1 MAAYQ
6 EINDFMQLVRAENA
20 NFERWKKSS
29 LRPLI
34 NILNDSAGNAN
45 QVSGALANL
54 PAPKINKYLD
64 ALYYLLAT
72 YPGLTANDLH
82 LPTMGKTNA
91 ARFTRTALPAT
102 FNPQVP
108 VQDRL
113 VAQSAFLGQTV
124 EQYLIDNAAG
134 TGVILIH
141 LSGFQPAMS
150 DVYNSRRVVDHMN
163 SVLRV
168 AKAKNC
174 DLCILYQ
181 NAPPVCAELQATA
194 NAFNGT
200 TLAHVHPQ
208 HMGARDQAFYNF
220 ATNHT
225 NCVVMGFDACVCVR
239 ANLFGS
245 TETMPLGGG
254 YVAPV
259 VSLTNVVTSRAV
271 LVCNGP
277 ISPIADRG
285 EWGVLTDT

>member
-6 EINDFMQLVRAENA
+6 EINDFMALVRGVNA

-34 NILNDSAGNAN
+34 NILNDSAGTAN

-54 PAPKINKYLD
+54 PAPKVSKYLD

-72 YPGLTANDLH
+72 YPGLTGNDLH

-113 VAQSAFLGQTV
+113 VAQNAFLGQTV

-141 LSGFQPAMS
+141 LSGFEPAMS
-150 DVYNSRRVVDHMN
+150 QVYDGRKVVDHMN

-174 DLCILYQ
+174 GVCILYQ
-181 NAPPVCAELQATA
+181 NAPPVCAELQAAADACTQ
-194 NAFNGT
+194 

-245 TETMPLGGG
+245 TETMPNGG

-271 LVCNGP
+271 LVCDTP

-285 EWGVLTDT
+285 EWGVLTNT